1 MTLPRLVPLEKSLA
15 VLALA
20 GACGA
25 TGWWWQQQ
33 AGLRRLRAE
42 RGAVALTGSAYAPAT
57 LPVVESAAEPWTK
70 PRAQAAGAAWIY
82 ELFTPP
88 VIYYHASARS
98 FAVFPPASFTESAT
112 QVFGVEL
119 LAVKREPFRLQLV
132 GYVGTPG
139 DYVGAF
145 VSSQVP
151 ETLLARSGRR
161 FAQLGL
167 ALKSLEVRKV
177 DVSPQTP
184 RALHDVAAV
193 AVLQDERTGED
204 VTLDTR
210 GPRLTDTPLA
220 VFRLPG
226 ESKGKPRELHEGD
239 TWQQGDATYRIE
251 RIQLDPPEVVVAR
264 QTPALPHPELRVL
277 KPEGAAGGLAA
288 GTAASA
294 PRFEG
299 TARPGLANRP

>member
-177 DVSPQTP
+177 DASSWIPPRSLSPGKRLRCRIPSCACSNP
-184 RALHDVAAV
+184 RAPPA
-193 AVLQDERTGED
+193 GWPP
-204 VTLDTR
+204 
-210 GPRLTDTPLA
+210 GPLRP
-220 VFRLPG
+220 
-226 ESKGKPRELHEGD
+226 PRVSRAPH
-239 TWQQGDATYRIE
+239 A
-251 RIQLDPPEVVVAR
+251 
-264 QTPALPHPELRVL
+264 PA
-277 KPEGAAGGLAA
+277 
-288 GTAASA
+288 
-294 PRFEG
+294 
-299 TARPGLANRP
+299 